1 MQDLNLRPFQC
12 KWIALPTELI
22 ARFLYAFIRL
32 AYIHGM
38 SNEPTIIWQD
48 DDIAAINKPAGLIVH
63 SDGRKIKEGET
74 KEPTLADWVLKT
86 FPSSKD
92 ADEPMHHANGEE
104 LLRPGIVHRL
114 DRDTSGIMLVA
125 KTAKGFEHLKK
136 QFQART
142 IEKKYLAF
150 VHGIFEDNYGIIDR
164 PIGRS
169 ASDFRKKSSNKSAE
183 GEMRPA
189 MTWYTVKGSARVES
203 PIAPHPLIPVSFI
216 EVEPKTGR
224 THQIRV
230 HMQAI
235 HHPVVCDPLYGSGKP
250 RILGFDRLA
259 LHARSISWDSIDGKR
274 MKAEAPLP
282 QDFENA
288 ISFLAQKSTA

>member
-1 MQDLNLRPFQC
+1 
-12 KWIALPTELI
+12 
-22 ARFLYAFIRL
+22 
-32 AYIHGM
+32 M
-38 SNEPTIIWQD
+38 SNEPTIIYED
-48 DDIAAINKPAGLIVH
+48 ADIAAINKPAGLIVH
-63 SDGRKIKEGET
+63 SDGRKVKEGEV

-92 ADEPMHHANGEE
+92 AGEPMHQTNGEV

-114 DRDTSGIMLVA
+114 DRDTSGIILVA
-125 KTAKGFEHLKK
+125 KTAIGFEHLKK
-136 QFQART
+136 QFQERT
-142 IEKKYLAF
+142 IQKKYVAF
-150 VHGIFEDNYGIIDR
+150 VHGFFEDNYGIIDR

-169 ASDFRKKSSNKSAE
+169 SKDFRKKSSSKSAE

-189 MTWYTVKGSARVES
+189 MTWYVVKGGAKVES
-203 PIAPHPLIPVSFI
+203 GDNSGTIVPASFI
-216 EVEPKTGR
+216 EAEPKTGR

-235 HHPVVCDPLYGSGKP
+235 NHPVVYDPLYGSGKP
-250 RILGFDRLA
+250 RILGFKRLA

-282 QDFENA
+282 EDFNYA
-288 ISFLAQKSTA
+288 LQKYFKDIQL

>member
-1 MQDLNLRPFQC
+1 
-12 KWIALPTELI
+12 
-22 ARFLYAFIRL
+22 
-32 AYIHGM
+32 M
-38 SNEPTIIWQD
+38 SNQRIIEPQIIYED
-48 DDIAAINKPAGLIVH
+48 ADIAAINKPADLIVH

-92 ADEPMHHANGEE
+92 AGEPMHHANGED

-114 DRDTSGIMLVA
+114 DRDTSGVILVA
-125 KTAKGFEHLKK
+125 KTALGFEHLKK

-169 ASDFRKKSSNKSAE
+169 SSDFRKKSSSRSAE

-189 MTWYTVKGSARVES
+189 MTWYVVKGSTKVKS
-203 PIAPHPLIPVSFI
+203 PDGPFPLIPVSLI
-216 EVEPKTGR
+216 EVEPKNR
-224 THQIRV
+224 SYAPNSCSHASRASSRCLRSFV
-230 HMQAI
+230 WKWQAA
-235 HHPVVCDPLYGSGKP
+235 YS
-250 RILGFDRLA
+250 RL
-259 LHARSISWDSIDGKR
+259 
-274 MKAEAPLP
+274 
-282 QDFENA
+282 
-288 ISFLAQKSTA
+288 

>member
-1 MQDLNLRPFQC
+1 LLLATNV
-12 KWIALPTELI
+12 
-22 ARFLYAFIRL
+22 

-38 SNEPTIIWQD
+38 SNEPTIIYQD

-92 ADEPMHHANGEE
+92 AGEAIHLAGGE
-104 LLRPGIVHRL
+104 DLLRPGIVHRL
-114 DRDTSGIMLVA
+114 DRDTSGVMLVA
-125 KTAKGFEHLKK
+125 KTALGFEHLKK
-136 QFQART
+136 QFQERT
-142 IEKKYLAF
+142 IQKKYLAF
-150 VHGIFEDNYGIIDR
+150 VHGVFEDNYGIIDR

-169 ASDFRKKSSNKSAE
+169 SSDFRKKSSSKSAE

-189 MTWYTVKGSARVES
+189 MTWYVVKGSAKVES
-203 PIAPHPLIPVSFI
+203 PVAPHPLVPVSFI
-216 EVEPKTGR
+216 EAEPKTGR

-230 HMQAI
+230 HMQAV

-250 RILGFDRLA
+250 RILGFHRLA

-282 QDFENA
+282 EDFEEA
-288 ISFLAQKSTA
+288 LHKYFKGVEL